1 MYERFLNKALAFSFF
16 FENNE
21 IMPANIKSQDLRSET
36 KENQLELESIDFF
49 VRMMGILG
57 MPRSVGEI
65 YGLLYF
71 SEDPLSMDQIVQ
83 KLGMSLGSA
92 SQGLKTLRSLKAVRT
107 SYVAG
112 ERKDH
117 YQAETEFRRL
127 FSNFLKEEILPTWK
141 VHQKGSNGWKP
152 FCLGQSEDEFY
163 KIRIEKLKK
172 LTRAEEDYFSF
183 AGLLKLWKYIL
194 KTSWMTGPSVVLYQ
208 GQAQNGIS
216 GNCHPLH
223 LENVEVF
230 FQELKEPRKVLP
242 SP

>member
-21 IMPANIKSQDLRSET
+21 NMPANIKSQNLRSET

-71 SEDPLSMDQIVQ
+71 SENPLSMDQIVQ

-127 FSNFLKEEILPTWK
+127 FSNFLKEEILPHMESASERIKRMET
-141 VHQKGSNGWKP
+141 VLP
-152 FCLGQSEDEFY
+152 PDQSEDEFY
-163 KIRIEKLKK
+163 KVRIEKLKK
-172 LTRAEEDYFSF
+172 LTRAGGRLLPAL
-183 AGLLKLWKYIL
+183 AGLLKL
-194 KTSWMTGPSVVLYQ
+194 
-208 GQAQNGIS
+208 
-216 GNCHPLH
+216 
-223 LENVEVF
+223 
-230 FQELKEPRKVLP
+230 
-242 SP
+242 

>member
-1 MYERFLNKALAFSFF
+1 MRFPEMYERFLNKALAFSFF

-21 IMPANIKSQDLRSET
+21 IMPANIKSQNLRSET

-71 SEDPLSMDQIVQ
+71 SENPLSMDQIVL

-127 FSNFLKEEILPTWK
+127 FSNFLKEEILPHMESASERIKRMET
-141 VHQKGSNGWKP
+141 VLPSDQ
-152 FCLGQSEDEFY
+152 LEDEFY
-163 KIRIEKLKK
+163 KVRIEKLKK
-172 LTRAEEDYFSF
+172 LTRAGGRLLPAL
-183 AGLLKLWKYIL
+183 AGLLKL
-194 KTSWMTGPSVVLYQ
+194 
-208 GQAQNGIS
+208 
-216 GNCHPLH
+216 
-223 LENVEVF
+223 
-230 FQELKEPRKVLP
+230 
-242 SP
+242 

>member
-1 MYERFLNKALAFSFF
+1 MIPEMYERFLNKALAFSFF

-71 SEDPLSMDQIVQ
+71 SEDPLSMDQIVH

-127 FSNFLKEEILPTWK
+127 FSNFLKEEILPHMESASERIKRMET
-141 VHQKGSNGWKP
+141 VLP
-152 FCLGQSEDEFY
+152 PGQSEDEFY

-172 LTRAEEDYFSF
+172 LTRAGGRLLPAL
-183 AGLLKLWKYIL
+183 AGLLKL
-194 KTSWMTGPSVVLYQ
+194 
-208 GQAQNGIS
+208 
-216 GNCHPLH
+216 
-223 LENVEVF
+223 
-230 FQELKEPRKVLP
+230 
-242 SP
+242 